1 MKTLSKIFEF
11 LKPKKEDSEM
21 TEDEKQEQKAKEDVA
36 AKGADSQSEKDRI
49 DESVGEQEK
58 KDGNEDSQSAKDR
71 VDESEGTKEYD
82 EKKAEEKREEKGGG
96 VEAKIDALI
105 DRFDRFLSV
114 FEKRQEEKED
124 RMERAAEKYGLA
136 PSPNEGAKSNDRY
149 TQKDAERLLST
160 R

>member
-1 MKTLSKIFEF
+1 
-11 LKPKKEDSEM
+11 M

-36 AKGADSQSEKDRI
+36 AKGADSQSEKDRV

-71 VDESEGTKEYD
+71 VDESEGTKEYY

-96 VEAKIDALI
+96 VEEKIDALI

-114 FEKRQEEKED
+114 FEKRQEEKEG